1 VNTGRGSYGYGPGE
15 ESWRDRDARARRDA
29 AIGTR
34 VAGVVSRGVA
44 PPECVKAIEPDH
56 DHGNCI
62 ECIVFEGWEA
72 AQAKRRREH
81 GLGTDKAGPT

>member
-1 VNTGRGSYGYGPGE
+1 VNAGRSSYGYGPGE
-15 ESWRDRDARARRDA
+15 ESWRDRDALARRDA

-44 PPECVKAIEPDH
+44 PPECVKAGEDGH
-56 DHGNCI
+56 EAGNCI
-62 ECIVFEGWEA
+62 ECLVWAGWQA

-81 GLGTDKAGPT
+81 GLGIDQAGPT